1 MGPVL
6 IDWLTD
12 WLNWPT
18 DRLIDWAIDQFIDWW
33 SFGEGRGLTWERLGF
48 YLSQLRI
55 QIKHIRHENDPRRCF
70 VWCSFL
76 QVFHVA
82 GQRHWCRPLTH
93 INAVR
98 YAGIMLK
105 LLERPVFH
113 RFPVIHHACDNTRVT
128 CKYYN
133 SLWEQL
139 FVTAKAKNTNN
150 NNKNE
155 QENPFSY
162 NVWISLNI

>member
-12 WLNWPT
+12 WLYWPT
-18 DRLIDWAIDQFIDWW
+18 DRPTDWSIDQFIDWW
-33 SFGEGRGLTWERLGF
+33 SFGEGRGLTWKRLGF

-113 RFPVIHHACDNTRVT
+113 RFPFIHHACDNTRVT

-133 SLWEQL
+133 SPWEQL

-162 NVWISLNI
+162 NV